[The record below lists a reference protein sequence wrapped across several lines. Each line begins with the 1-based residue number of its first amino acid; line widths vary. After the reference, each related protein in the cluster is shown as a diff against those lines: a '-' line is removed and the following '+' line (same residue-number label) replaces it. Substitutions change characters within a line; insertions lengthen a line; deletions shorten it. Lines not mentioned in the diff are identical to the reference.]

1 MHIDWGVAFASVIV
15 GFTVG
20 LTGMGGGALM
30 TPILLIFFGINPTA
44 AVSSDLVAAMVMKP
58 VGGGV
63 HIRRGTVRW
72 ELVRWLCVGSIPA
85 AFAGVFVLHATGNS
99 ESVESTTKL
108 LLGITLVLAAAA
120 MVFKASLQARRSSE
134 ARAGRRAT
142 LQPGGSIHVRIPA
155 TILLGAVGGLMV
167 GLTSVGSGSIIIISL
182 MLLYPQLRGAHLVG
196 TDLVQA
202 VPLVAAAALAHILV
216 GDFELALTTSILIG
230 ALPAVYVG
238 ARLSS
243 KAPDGI
249 IRPALVF
256 VLLASALKLLDVP
269 TGVLGLALLAVALV
283 GFPAWGA
290 VDAAAHPDAMWRS
303 ASVHRSSWIR
313 RLAFTAPI
321 GVGFGFAVVYFA
333 KIRPRVEAASPAH
346 ETHAV
351 DQAPAGPAAA
361 TTLEG

>member
-1 MHIDWGVAFASVIV
+1 M
-15 GFTVG
+15 
-20 LTGMGGGALM
+20 
-30 TPILLIFFGINPTA
+30 
-44 AVSSDLVAAMVMKP
+44 
-58 VGGGV
+58 
-63 HIRRGTVRW
+63 
-72 ELVRWLCVGSIPA
+72 
-85 AFAGVFVLHATGNS
+85 
-99 ESVESTTKL
+99 
-108 LLGITLVLAAAA
+108 
-120 MVFKASLQARRSSE
+120 
-134 ARAGRRAT
+134 
-142 LQPGGSIHVRIPA
+142 RIPA

-256 VLLASALKLLDVP
+256 VLLASALKLDADGSAKSV
-269 TGVLGLALLAVALV
+269 LLAVAPRLFRR
-283 GFPAWGA
+283 GERPS
-290 VDAAAHPDAMWRS
+290 HPDAMWRS
-303 ASVHRSSWIR
+303 AGLERSAWVK

-333 KIRPRVEAASPAH
+333 KIRPRVEMAPSVH
-346 ETHAV
+346 ELEVV
-351 DQAPAGPAAA
+351 DAPSIEPVGTP
-361 TTLEG
+361 TVDG